1 MKKLSK
7 KQELLDKMYPGDEEY
22 AKAVLKEMKNL
33 TAAFDSFSAVVGQGL
48 PREEGAKYVR
58 IIAESC
64 GSIAASIIL
73 PLHSKFPHLDPLP
86 SREKTK

>member
-1 MKKLSK
+1 MKKQLI
-7 KQELLDKMYPGDEEY
+7 KQETLDKMYPGDEEH

-33 TAAFDSFSAVVGQGL
+33 TAAFDEFSAVVGQGL

-58 IIAESC
+58 VIAESY

-73 PLHSKFPHLDPLP
+73 PLHSKFPHLEPLP
-86 SREKTK
+86 PGDD